1 MATPGR
7 KTPSI
12 MGSQRSVYST
22 GSTLR
27 TLTKSSQ
34 GKRTKSMQTL
44 PWYRKPLVR
53 TAFYTDLQRGSWHF
67 GFYSFFVSIWTT
79 LTSAFDIYCLHE
91 AMPGSEHTGYYII
104 AFDFV
109 YVGNWDVRN
118 LLMMSAVFSLIGG
131 FILFIASIAILD
143 ALRKEDERAFPFW
156 LWTMGIFAPWKIIA
170 WGFAGIVN
178 DMIFVYNVLMLLVWF
193 GLNILNCFAWVVI
206 YSVYLEFGDLSKIQ
220 DLARLKMDTMSNVQ
234 SRATSAY
241 GSRPTSPY
249 IVNRQP
255 PPLPVNSGPR
265 GHTGYTP
272 IQTPQS
278 SLPPTITVTQPRNQQ
293 YQYHQDPLYDVRGNA
308 NSQVSDIF

>member
-7 KTPSI
+7 KTPSF

-27 TLTKSSQ
+27 TLPKSASRQ
-34 GKRTKSMQTL
+34 SKSKSMQSL
-44 PWYRKPLVR
+44 PWYKQPLVR
-53 TAFYTDLQRGSWHF
+53 TAFYTTLQRGSWHF
-67 GFYSFFVSIWTT
+67 GFYSFFVGIWTA

-91 AMPGSEHTGYYII
+91 ATPGSEHTGYYII

-118 LLMMSAVFSLIGG
+118 LLMMSACFSLMGG
-131 FILFIASIAILD
+131 FVLFIASIALLD
-143 ALRKEDERAFPFW
+143 GLRKEDERAFRFW

-178 DMIFVYNVLMLLVWF
+178 DMIFVYNVLMLLIWF
-193 GLNILNCFAWVVI
+193 GLNLMDCFSWVVI
-206 YSVYLEFGDLSKIQ
+206 YSMYLELGDLSKIQ

-234 SRATSAY
+234 SRAGTSAY
-241 GSRPTSPY
+241 GSRPSSPY
-249 IVNRQP
+249 IVNRLP
-255 PPLPVNSGPR
+255 PPLPINSGPR

-278 SLPPTITVTQPRNQQ
+278 SLPPTITVSKPTRQD
-293 YQYHQDPLYDVRGNA
+293 YLQDPLYATRGHV
-308 NSQVSDIF
+308 NSHSSDIF